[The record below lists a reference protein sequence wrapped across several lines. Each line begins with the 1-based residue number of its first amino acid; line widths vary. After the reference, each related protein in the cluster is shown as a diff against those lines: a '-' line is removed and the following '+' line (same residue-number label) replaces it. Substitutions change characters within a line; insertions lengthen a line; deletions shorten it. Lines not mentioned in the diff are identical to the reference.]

1 MTRVLFVISGDP
13 RVSHRPAEAIR
24 IAAGVGAWKRAD
36 ITVCLREAAVLV
48 LSDSGEGFVDEENY
62 TQYLPMLRDFGRPIY
77 VHGGVR
83 LPVNSSAFEVQEI
96 DDVQLAALAAKSE
109 CVLHF

>member
-1 MTRVLFVISGDP
+1 MTRVLFVISSDP

-24 IAAGVGAWKRAD
+24 IAAGVGAWKRTD

-48 LSDSGEGFVDEENY
+48 LSDSGQGLVDEENF

-77 VHGGVR
+77 IQRGAR
-83 LPVNSSAFEVQEI
+83 LPANPIPFELQEI